1 MTKDTEKA
9 FVIVYSEYLRRRS
22 FGTAKC
28 EAVQFDEAKL
38 RAIEAFSTWNPADI
52 NYSTEE
58 LKHLGFVD
66 KDIIGNVTLTE
77 AGIEYMESKTKAFF
91 SDFTSTVKDLLSL
104 IGPLIPS

>member
-1 MTKDTEKA
+1 MTKDMEKA

-52 NYSTEE
+52 EYCLHNLED
-58 LKHLGFVD
+58 LGFI
-66 KDIIGNVTLTE
+66 KEDIIGNVTLTE
-77 AGIEYMESKTKAFF
+77 AGIEYMENKPKEFF
-91 SDFTSTVKDLLSL
+91 SDFTGTVKDLLSL
-104 IGPLIPS
+104 VIPALFS